1 MLNQQAT
8 WQMLELRPQL
18 EKMLAGSGAKVGP
31 INNVGTRTDGKNV
44 GVPSKN
50 YRSAA
55 GAAMAGGWRAVL
67 AACAAVL
74 LAPVLLA
81 A

>member
-18 EKMLAGSGAKVGP
+18 QKMLAGSGAEVGS
-31 INNVGTRTDGKNV
+31 INNVGKKTEDKNV
-44 GVPSKN
+44 GVPSKHLK
-50 YRSAA
+50 SAA
-55 GAAMAGGWRAVL
+55 GAAVAAAWRAVM
-67 AACAAVL
+67 AACAAAV

>member
-18 EKMLAGSGAKVGP
+18 QKMLAGSGAKVGP
-31 INNVGTRTDGKNV
+31 INNVGKKTEDKNV
-44 GVPSKN
+44 RVPSKN
-50 YRSAA
+50 LRSAA
-55 GAAMAGGWRAVL
+55 GAAVAGGWRAVL
-67 AACAAVL
+67 AACAAVV